1 MPDARKKPCC
11 ICRRWFRPDPRIGS
25 RQRACRNPDC
35 QSARQKKMQRRW
47 RERNPDYFIARR
59 IQDRGKEDRL
69 PEPLR
74 LPPPLNRLPWDIAQS
89 EFESQGADFIGVM
102 GALLLRTAQLQ
113 FRAYLAD
120 LPRLADTLP
129 PASAQSPI
137 APVGESPPFGAI
149 ENEAGVFTNWTAA
162 MNICGRGIHNGNGSC
177 WHRWRPR
184 DNRHRSSSS
193 LFRINRIAIWSLT
206 VTSASR
212 LSNNWLGTRLR
223 RWSGR

>member
-59 IQDRGKEDRL
+59 IQDRGKEDRM

-74 LPPPLNRLPWDIAQS
+74 LPPPLNRLPWDIAQF

-102 GALLLRTAQLQ
+102 GALLLRNAQSQ

-137 APVGESPPFGAI
+137 APVGEFLPLGTI
-149 ENEAGVFTNWTAA
+149 ENEAGVSPT
-162 MNICGRGIHNGNGSC
+162 G
-177 WHRWRPR
+177 PPP
-184 DNRHRSSSS
+184 
-193 LFRINRIAIWSLT
+193 
-206 VTSASR
+206 
-212 LSNNWLGTRLR
+212 
-223 RWSGR
+223 